1 MTAEINIPAPDLQIA
16 FSFDLAQIRRVYLQD
31 ALSNTINDL
40 DLTTLDLQL
49 KEYVPQDSLKILAK
63 RGLRGELVFPVPC
76 ILETN
81 PFMLGYYRLLLGFS
95 KKEFYTAKFGVSSF
109 KAMEEKG
116 NLSEKNRAKIPA
128 LCKGMIGSVCALL
141 DGINSEQVSKDH
153 LDDLTLLTVGPQL
166 RGGTNVK
173 KGVAGIKQVF
183 ATIHKIVQHSASGA
197 SESDIKI
204 TNAAGRT
211 VIIRF
216 APDPDIVIYEKMNAT
231 TTRNVIAIEVK
242 GGTDFSNIHNRM
254 GEAEKS
260 HQKAK
265 SNGYAE
271 CWTVVNVDNINME
284 IAQKESPSTNR
295 FYRLSSLNSGEG
307 KEYEDFKNRI
317 IGLTGIMTN

>member
-16 FSFDLAQIRRVYLQD
+16 FSFDLDKIRRVYLQD

-40 DLTTLDLQL
+40 DLNTLDHQL
-49 KEYVPQDSLKILAK
+49 KDYVPQDSLKILAK

-76 ILETN
+76 ILEAN

-95 KKEFYTAKFGVSSF
+95 KKEFYTTKFGVSGF

-116 NLSEKNRAKIPA
+116 HLSKKNEGKLLK
-128 LCKGMIGSVCALL
+128 LCKGMIGSACALL
-141 DGINSEQVSKDH
+141 DGILLDKVSKEHFDE
-153 LDDLTLLTVGPQL
+153 LALLTVGPQL

-173 KGVAGIKQVF
+173 KGVASIKRVFEIIYGIVKHAPTE
-183 ATIHKIVQHSASGA
+183 ATGN
-197 SESDIKI
+197 EIKI

-216 APDPDIVIYEKMNAT
+216 SNDPDIVIYEKMST
-231 TTRNVIAIEVK
+231 KTLRNVIAIEVK
-242 GGTDFSNIHNRM
+242 GGTDFSNIHNRV

-265 SNGYAE
+265 ANGYAE
-271 CWTVVNVDNINME
+271 CWTVVNVDNIDMD
-284 IAQKESPSTNR
+284 IAKKESPSTNQ
-295 FYRLSSLNSGEG
+295 FYRLSALTSEDGE
-307 KEYEDFKNRI
+307 EYQDFKNRI
-317 IGLTGIMTN
+317 IGLTGIMID